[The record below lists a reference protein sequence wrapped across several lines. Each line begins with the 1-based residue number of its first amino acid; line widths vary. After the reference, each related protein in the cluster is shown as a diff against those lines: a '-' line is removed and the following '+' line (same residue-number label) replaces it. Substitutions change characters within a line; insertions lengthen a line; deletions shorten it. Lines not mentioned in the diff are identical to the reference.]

1 MVKNGKQQKITFV
14 YVFEKTSEEKL
25 RKKESVKFLF
35 KKCSASIS
43 NTKSEILFFAGTN
56 NAIQHI
62 IHVIEICGFMKKM
75 KLAFQ
80 NC

>member
-1 MVKNGKQQKITFV
+1 MQCFN
-14 YVFEKTSEEKL
+14 FEH
-25 RKKESVKFLF
+25 
-35 KKCSASIS
+35 
-43 NTKSEILFFAGTN
+43 N

-80 NC
+80 NCWVMMMEIQILKFGGKMSLVWNTRHSYKLCS